1 MLPMTLIVLLS
12 VLVGILAYQAPP
24 AGRVAI
30 GWPGDQFFLD
40 SSAGLGA
47 DAVERGDFYADD
59 LTPDSPTGRSRWTR
73 QHARLRLSDLGPG
86 TTSTLTLLV
95 QGWPNDVVA
104 PAVDQPQVT
113 VEADGR
119 LVGSFVPTSTWETY
133 TLTIPAGDRTSADLT
148 IDLRTSA
155 SFTDT
160 ERHGPDPRPKGI
172 RLAAV
177 QIHTPGVGQ
186 HLFLTP
192 AWNAVGTLIL
202 VALLFYI
209 LLLRLF
215 RSSALGFVFTILGIG
230 LVGIGLA
237 LLRIWMGVILNVV
250 LVVLLLALQLTWQR
264 ELRYGLCALLRRY
277 TQGHTLNY
285 GLMTAALAW
294 LSYVLARFGQT
305 YQPPGLHVFRDT
317 FPDSLLYGLLGAG
330 LLSLTLVLGHRGLPR
345 SVNRL
350 VNSINRRPVALL
362 LLVLSG
368 GIWLA
373 YQATVI
379 ATLPYVGHADYSDNA
394 VVARNLVAGRGWV
407 VDYVTQFYRLYDGV
421 TRPQETWPLL
431 QPIWIA
437 PFLALAGPHAWAV
450 KIPNLIFNAILLV
463 LIYHIGTYFW
473 DRRIG
478 LTAAL
483 LTLTS
488 HLFFKLTIYATSDLG
503 FVVFTLAAIYL
514 LYRGTLASR
523 AWMTTHTIPDT
534 TGSADMA
541 AHLSHI
547 TRHVLTVAPARWLI
561 AAGVLT
567 GLMMLQKPSGAMIAV
582 GMGLWLLGQ
591 PLAVDSRQSVVGPW
605 WSAIVHRWSAIV
617 VIGMLWAL
625 PALLVL
631 SPYLLRN
638 LVLFG
643 APVYSTESYDAWVL
657 GYRGDSGIAWEDI
670 YRVYASEL
678 GGPGRPDRSWILRWG
693 FDYSFE
699 KFLTQVRAARDYL
712 LPAWTGLPEGLAHLF
727 SSSERKNLLSPTGAW
742 LSLLGVIAAI
752 RFRRSLLSLLLLA
765 SGVYTLFLITYWRTN
780 EERYFV
786 MLVPWLA
793 LLASWILWAGY
804 DRLATL
810 GNGGWSPPGLLLVVY
825 TIGSIIQPSW
835 PLIADKVQAE
845 PARWA
850 PDLAAYDWLRT
861 HTPPDT
867 VIMARNPWQLNWHA
881 ERPAVMIPNTPD
893 MEMLLFLADHYNA
906 RYVIFEHLLRVK
918 SDAANTLAPLIHAQD
933 VRVGDTIAGFTL
945 VYISQPAEQRV
956 LIYRFPPTTPIG
968 DRR

>member
-1 MLPMTLIVLLS
+1 MLPVTLIALLS

-24 AGRVAI
+24 AGRVAV
-30 GWPGDQFFLD
+30 GWLGDRFFLD
-40 SSAGLGA
+40 SSAGLGT

-73 QHARLRLSDLGPG
+73 QHARLRLPNLGSG
-86 TTSTLTLLV
+86 TTTTLTLLV
-95 QGWPNDVVA
+95 QGWPDDVVA
-104 PAVDQPQVT
+104 PVVAQPRVT

-119 LVGSFVPTSTWETY
+119 VVGSFVPTSTWETY
-133 TLTIPAGDRTSADLT
+133 TLTIPARDRTSADLT

-160 ERHGPDPRPKGI
+160 KRHGPDPRPKGI

-177 QIHTPGVGQ
+177 QIHTPDAGQ
-186 HLFLTP
+186 YMFLPP
-192 AWNAVGTLIL
+192 AWNTVGTLL
-202 VALLFYI
+202 LAALLLYI
-209 LLLRLF
+209 LLLRLS

-230 LVGIGLA
+230 LAGIGLA
-237 LLRIWMGVILNVV
+237 LLRIWMGVILNVA
-250 LVVLLLALQLTWQR
+250 LVVLLLALLLAWQHG
-264 ELRYGLCALLRRY
+264 LRYGLCALLRRY

-285 GLMTAALAW
+285 GLMVGALAW
-294 LSYVLARFGQT
+294 LSYVLARFSQT
-305 YQPPGLHVFRDT
+305 YQAPGLHVFRDT
-317 FPDSLLYGLLGAG
+317 FPDSLLYGLLSAS
-330 LLSLTLVLGHRGLPR
+330 LLALTLVLGQRGLPHCIN
-345 SVNRL
+345 VL
-350 VNSINRRPVALL
+350 VSGINRQPVALL
-362 LLVLSG
+362 LLVVLG
-368 GIWLA
+368 GAWLA

-379 ATLPYVGHADYSDNA
+379 ASLPYVGHADYSDNA

-431 QPIWIA
+431 QPLWIA

-450 KIPNLIFNAILLV
+450 KIPNLIFNVILLL

-473 DRRIG
+473 DRRVG

-488 HLFFKLTIYATSDLG
+488 HLFFKLTIYATSDLA

-514 LYRGTLASR
+514 LYRGTLMSQ
-523 AWMTTHTIPDT
+523 AWMTTRTIADST
-534 TGSADMA
+534 DSADMA
-541 AHLSHI
+541 HLLRT
-547 TRHVLTVAPARWLI
+547 TRHILTAAPARWLI

-591 PLAVDSRQSVVGPW
+591 LWAAHPQQSVVGPW
-605 WSAIVHRWSAIV
+605 WEAIVRRWTATV

-643 APVYSTESYDAWVL
+643 TPVYSTERYDAWVL
-657 GYRGDSGIAWEDI
+657 GYRGDSSIAWEDI

-693 FDYSFE
+693 FDYSFA

-712 LPAWTGLPEGLAHLF
+712 VPAWTGRPEGLAHLF
-727 SSSERKNLLSPTGAW
+727 SSSEGRNLLSPAGAW
-742 LSLLGVIAAI
+742 LSLLGILAAI
-752 RFRRSLLSLLLLA
+752 RFQRSLLSLLLLA
-765 SGVYTLFLITYWRTN
+765 SGVYTLFLMTYWRTN

-786 MLVPWLA
+786 MLVPWLT
-793 LLASWILWAGY
+793 LLAAWIIWAGY

-810 GNGGWSPPGLLLVVY
+810 GHGCWSPLGLLLVVC
-825 TIGSIIQPSW
+825 TISSIIQPSW
-835 PLIADKVQAE
+835 PLIADKVQDE

-906 RYVIFEHLLRVK
+906 RYLILEHLLRVK
-918 SDAANTLAPLIHAQD
+918 SDAASTLAPLIHAQD

-956 LIYRFPPTTPIG
+956 LIYRFPSNVGTSQ
-968 DRR
+968 R